1 MASISQQ
8 IRQAENTIRNAADC
22 QSILFNIELIVNQ
35 TVKQLEASIENSLKL
50 NELYGILAK
59 IPTTLDEVI
68 KWIKAQVLGVYFQQ
82 LKAAIEQVKEA
93 IECANALV
101 DLLKTVEEAVERLPE
116 CFVQV
121 PSIIENSVKTS
132 IDNKIEN
139 IVGPSLAKVREI
151 SDVINEAVPG
161 LVTIDT
167 SSPEAF
173 LESIKNNP
181 INRPDFV
188 NEIVYDY
195 EKIFRK
201 D

>member
-173 LESIKNNP
+173 LESIKDNP